1 MKNLKS
7 SRQVGREKELFLIES
22 FTRLD
27 FNKTSL
33 SKASRRQLA
42 EIARIVSRSD
52 GAGRMALRSFI
63 LQNVFDLNWGTYIP
77 IAKDVYLKGKLPD
90 ISRSLAGV
98 EPSPVLMPFPA
109 ALFTNALVIPPGYGG
124 AGFHPDEAPRPLER
138 ATNIGFLVVT
148 IEFDCRRPEQL
159 EENLTWTRS
168 ANGDGD
174 FSGSPFAELDREFR
188 RVKEYRGFSIVFSGN
203 KSIHFHFVFS
213 TEHLLSVPCRVVAG
227 ERLQDFRRASAV
239 LHNAHNRYWDHVHEG
254 FLRILNPSMPA
265 DPKLRSLTQW
275 RRAPWGIRLLEED
288 SVLGFPR
295 GTRVPQLVI
304 REKLLQRAPKG
315 NDGFLVPESFSSA
328 HPVGKSR
335 GHRSVGTVV
344 EYDEP
349 SMVDLLEEV
358 CASEWGEWPK
368 PAGVSVQNG
377 EWLFRFRNHEKDR
390 NPSTIALGDH
400 RRLQLNG
407 QHGFEQRQFYL
418 PDQMSAQELGN
429 HLAERLGWPPLA
441 ENPRPQRP
449 APLPNTRIQ
458 PPGFQDFSRPC
469 RVVLQGAAVADR
481 DFAKRVYRDVLRRE
495 MVQSS
500 DLGMVSIVT
509 SVEGI
514 GKTTTGLPILA
525 NEALEDA
532 LAHNDGVERF
542 SGFAFRSRNQAN
554 EKAQEFGR
562 THRVRVIKTF
572 WEHYTDASLAEGQV
586 PIARDEFDDANPSDI
601 LLRVRCSQPDV
612 FARLERVRADLWT
625 DPARFDGGCTLLCL
639 THRAAQL
646 WPSGVLTRAW
656 HHPNFDPLGTSE
668 HHAALPNRFRLNRI
682 VFDDCE
688 ADDFVHIL
696 PEPTFEFLSR
706 QQARRRD
713 WRNIPRP
720 KRLEVHGSLHDG
732 IPRRQMPDFDSFDEL
747 MRLDLNVLEPIQVD
761 FDAIPFGYDNSK
773 TGIYRQRN
781 GDKYYLG
788 PKPWL
793 TDNRAEFTF
802 LTTESLV
809 ESVIQ
814 GAFQKIWATGRP
826 GRRLLTK
833 FALDQVPPIYP
844 VKIPVQFDR
853 RAAAD
858 RPDGNRISALAA
870 ELVADNENGLVI
882 ADGVDGVERVVT
894 FQKMKGQN
902 GFASRD
908 ISIILTCLN
917 PEKFA
922 ELNVIGQW
930 LGMKDVI
937 GRYYDD
943 QLNQAVGRN
952 RGFRHCDQRPTATRV
967 ITSSRLWQ
975 QVLRRRQYGYC
986 RTQLYI
992 GSLENP
998 DAQSD

>member
-1 MKNLKS
+1 LIS
-7 SRQVGREKELFLIES
+7 SFLEI
-22 FTRLD
+22 D
-27 FNKTSL
+27 FNKTPL
-33 SKASRRQLA
+33 SRSARRQLA
-42 EIARIVSRSD
+42 EIVRTVSRPD
-52 GAGRMALRSFI
+52 GAGRAGLRNLI
-63 LQNVFDLNWGTYIP
+63 LRNVFDLSRGTYVP
-77 IAKDVYLKGKLPD
+77 LAQDFYLKAKLPD
-90 ISRSLAGV
+90 VSRTLVGLTGSLD
-98 EPSPVLMPFPA
+98 LTPFPA
-109 ALFTNALVIPPGYGG
+109 PLFTNALLIPEGYGTP
-124 AGFHPDEAPRPLER
+124 GFRSDHAPKPLER
-138 ATNIGFLVVT
+138 ATNIGFLIVT
-148 IEFDCRRPEQL
+148 VEFDCRRPEQF

-174 FSGSPFAELDREFR
+174 FSRSPFAELVRQLQRIE
-188 RVKEYRGFSIVFSGN
+188 EYRGFSIVFSGN
-203 KSIHFHFVFS
+203 KSVHFHFVFS

-239 LHNAHNRYWDHVHEG
+239 LHNAHKRYWDHVHEG

-275 RRAPWGIRLLEED
+275 RRAPWGIRLLDED

-304 REKLLQRAPKG
+304 REKLLQRAPRG

-328 HPVGKSR
+328 DPVR
-335 GHRSVGTVV
+335 TNRPRSDDTDNIAGF
-344 EYDEP
+344 DKP
-349 SMVDLLEEV
+349 SMIDLLEEA
-358 CASEWGEWPK
+358 CSAEWGEWPK
-368 PAGVSVQNG
+368 AVGVTIQDG
-377 EWLFRFRNHEKDR
+377 EWLFRFRNHENDR

-407 QHGFEQRQFYL
+407 QHGFGQQQFFL
-418 PDQMSAQELGN
+418 PDQMTAQELGN
-429 HLAERLGWPPLA
+429 HFAERLGWPPLD
-441 ENPRPQRP
+441 ENP
-449 APLPNTRIQ
+449 APRIPDPGTNRRNQ
-458 PPGFQDFSRPC
+458 APGFQDFSPPC
-469 RVVLQGAAVADR
+469 RVVLQGAAAADR
-481 DFAKRVYRDVLRRE
+481 DLAKQAYRGALRRE
-495 MVQSS
+495 MAQRS

-514 GKTTTGLPILA
+514 GKTTAGLPILA

-532 LAHNDGVERF
+532 LAHSDGVERF
-542 SGFAFRSRNQAN
+542 SGFAFRSRNQAH

-572 WEHYTDASLAEGQV
+572 WEHYTDVSLAEGQV
-586 PIARDEFDDANPSDI
+586 PIPRDEFDDANPSDI
-601 LLRVRCSQPDV
+601 LLRIRHSQPDV
-612 FARLERVRADLWT
+612 FARLEKVRADLWT
-625 DPARFDGGCTLLCL
+625 DPTRFDGGCTLLCL

-656 HHPNFDPLGTSE
+656 HHPDFDPLESDQHYTA
-668 HHAALPNRFRLNRI
+668 HRDRFRLNRI
-682 VFDDCE
+682 VLDDCE
-688 ADDFVHIL
+688 ADDFVHTL
-696 PEPTFEFLSR
+696 PEATFEFLSR
-706 QQARRRD
+706 QQARRPD

-720 KRLEVHGSLHDG
+720 KRLEVHGRLHDE

-747 MRLDLNVLEPIQVD
+747 MRLDLNALEPIQVD

-773 TGIYRQRN
+773 TGIYRQRH

-793 TDNRAEFTF
+793 TENRAEFTF

-809 ESVIQ
+809 EKVIE
-814 GAFQKIWATGRP
+814 GAFQKLWASCRA
-826 GRRLLTK
+826 GRRLITK
-833 FALDQVPPIYP
+833 FALDHVPPIYP

-870 ELVADNENGLVI
+870 EIVADNNNGLVI
-882 ADGVDGVERVVT
+882 ADGVEGVEPVLT
-894 FQKMKGQN
+894 FQGMKGQN
-902 GFASRD
+902 GFADRD

-930 LGMKDVI
+930 LGIEDI
-937 GRYYDD
+937 IDRYYDD
-943 QLNQAVGRN
+943 QLNQAASRN
-952 RGFRHCDQRPTATRV
+952 RGFRLSDQRPTTTRV

-975 QVLRRRQYGYC
+975 QVLRRRQNRYC

-992 GSLENP
+992 
-998 DAQSD
+998 AVA

>member
-1 MKNLKS
+1 MSVRTN
-7 SRQVGREKELFLIES
+7 RP
-22 FTRLD
+22 
-27 FNKTSL
+27 
-33 SKASRRQLA
+33 
-42 EIARIVSRSD
+42 RSHD
-52 GAGRMALRSFI
+52 TDNI
-63 LQNVFDLNWGTYIP
+63 
-77 IAKDVYLKGKLPD
+77 
-90 ISRSLAGV
+90 
-98 EPSPVLMPFPA
+98 
-109 ALFTNALVIPPGYGG
+109 
-124 AGFHPDEAPRPLER
+124 AGF
-138 ATNIGFLVVT
+138 
-148 IEFDCRRPEQL
+148 
-159 EENLTWTRS
+159 
-168 ANGDGD
+168 
-174 FSGSPFAELDREFR
+174 
-188 RVKEYRGFSIVFSGN
+188 
-203 KSIHFHFVFS
+203 
-213 TEHLLSVPCRVVAG
+213 
-227 ERLQDFRRASAV
+227 
-239 LHNAHNRYWDHVHEG
+239 
-254 FLRILNPSMPA
+254 
-265 DPKLRSLTQW
+265 
-275 RRAPWGIRLLEED
+275 
-288 SVLGFPR
+288 
-295 GTRVPQLVI
+295 
-304 REKLLQRAPKG
+304 
-315 NDGFLVPESFSSA
+315 
-328 HPVGKSR
+328 
-335 GHRSVGTVV
+335 
-344 EYDEP
+344 DEP

-358 CASEWGEWPK
+358 CSAEWGEWPK
-368 PAGVSVQNG
+368 PLRISIQDGQ
-377 EWLFRFRNHEKDR
+377 WLFRFRNHAEDQ

-418 PDQMSAQELGN
+418 PDQMTAQELGN

-469 RVVLQGAAVADR
+469 RVVLHGAAVADR
-481 DFAKRVYRDVLRRE
+481 DIAKRGYRDVLRRE
-495 MVQSS
+495 MAQRS
-500 DLGMVSIVT
+500 DLGMVSLVT

-514 GKTTTGLPILA
+514 GKTTAGLPILA

-554 EKAQEFGR
+554 EKAQEFRR

-572 WEHYTDASLAEGQV
+572 WEHYTEACLAEGQV
-586 PIARDEFDDANPSDI
+586 PIPRDEFDGVNPSDI
-601 LLRVRCSQPDV
+601 LLNIRHSQPEV
-612 FARLERVRADLWT
+612 FARLEQSRADLWT
-625 DPARFDGGCTLLCL
+625 APTRFDGGCTLLCL

-656 HHPNFDPLGTSE
+656 HHPDFDPGESDQY
-668 HHAALPNRFRLNRI
+668 HAVLRDRFRLNRI

-688 ADDFVHIL
+688 AEDFVHIL

-706 QQARRRD
+706 QQTRRPD

-720 KRLEVHGSLHDG
+720 KRLEVHGRLHDE
-732 IPRRQMPDFDSFDEL
+732 IPSRQMPDFDSFDEL

-773 TGIYRQRN
+773 TGIYRQRH

-793 TDNRAEFTF
+793 TENRAEFTF

-809 ESVIQ
+809 EKIIE
-814 GAFQKIWATGRP
+814 GAFHKLWARGHA

-833 FALDQVPPIYP
+833 LALDQVPPIYP
-844 VKIPVQFDR
+844 VKVPVQFDR

-870 ELVADNENGLVI
+870 EIVADNNNGLVI
-882 ADGVDGVERVVT
+882 ADGVEGVEPVLT
-894 FQKMKGQN
+894 FQGMKGQN
-902 GFASRD
+902 GFAERD

-930 LGMKDVI
+930 LGIEDI
-937 GRYYDD
+937 IDRYYDD

-952 RGFRHCDQRPTATRV
+952 RGFRLSDQRPTTTRV
-967 ITSSRLWQ
+967 ITSSRLWR
-975 QVLRRRQYGYC
+975 QVLRRRQNRYR

-992 GSLENP
+992 
-998 DAQSD
+998 AVA